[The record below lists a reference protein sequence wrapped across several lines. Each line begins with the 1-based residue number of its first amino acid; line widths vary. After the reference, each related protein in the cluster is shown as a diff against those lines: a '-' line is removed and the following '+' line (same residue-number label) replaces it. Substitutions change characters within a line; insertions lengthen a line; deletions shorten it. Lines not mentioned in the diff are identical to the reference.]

1 MKRARRDLDK
11 NSFESEDKIC
21 NLLQEEYDLMQFDR
35 GYIPLF
41 SRGVLHLKNALM
53 CSKSDNYTILHYI
66 NSRDYTD
73 SAFHSRVH
81 PVS

>member
-1 MKRARRDLDK
+1 MRARRDLDK

-21 NLLQEEYDLMQFDR
+21 NLLQEQYDLMQSDR
-35 GYIPLF
+35 RFFFFLKK
-41 SRGVLHLKNALM
+41 RLHVEGALM

-73 SAFHSRVH
+73 STFHPRVH